1 MTYQRDF
8 NITLKARLASYMA
21 GAHSRAG
28 RAMALPLFPGSLY
41 HYFTPSALQVVSQA
55 SLWPSLASQPLF
67 LRRGARGGGREK
79 ESGDL
84 SQHFVFSARMWV
96 EPMRLQQSHDF
107 HSVIQRDSACDCH
120 RCKAQLGYPRLCP
133 KQELAVKNSF
143 SGRDVLVS
151 LLTGTGKLPCYYVY
165 TAEGFSL
172 AHLSTVTT
180 LQSFASLLQLA
191 SQSHI

>member
-1 MTYQRDF
+1 MLVAVGTRLGHDHLF
-8 NITLKARLASYMA
+8 CAWSLTLV
-21 GAHSRAG
+21 G
-28 RAMALPLFPGSLY
+28 
-41 HYFTPSALQVVSQA
+41 V
-55 SLWPSLASQPLF
+55 SLASQPLF
-67 LRRGARGGGREK
+67 LRGGARGGGREK

-84 SQHFVFSARMWV
+84 SQHFVFSAGMWV

-120 RCKAQLGYPRLCP
+120 HCKAPLGYPRLCP

-151 LLTGTGKLPCYYVY
+151 LLTGTGKSPCYYVY

-180 LQSFASLLQLA
+180 LQSFASILQLA